1 MEGRDMII
9 LSTYPRSGS
18 HLLRNHIHNKMPDL
32 RHKLISTHKH
42 IYENDSYLISIL
54 RDPIDVMASKLIMDI
69 HYERHCKTLEL
80 CFMEAKGHYLS
91 FFNYINEN
99 ASLLI
104 KYEDL
109 INNMDKVLEAIS
121 KNLEMPVVDGV
132 VPQTV
137 DNPNFFHLASSKTSP
152 AYEECYKFILKQ
164 DMSDFYE
171 TYNKAMAKDC
181 VLVV

>member
-1 MEGRDMII
+1 MII

-18 HLLRNHIHNKMPDL
+18 HLLGGHIRTKMPDL
-32 RHKLISTHKH
+32 RYSLVSTHKH
-42 IYENDSYLISIL
+42 IYEQGSYLISIL
-54 RDPIDVMASKLIMDI
+54 RDPIDVMASKLTMDI
-69 HYERHCKTLEL
+69 HYERDGKTLEW
-80 CFMEAKGHYLS
+80 CFIEAKKQYLS
-91 FFNYINEN
+91 FFHHIIKN

-121 KNLEMPVVDGV
+121 KNLGVPIVDGV

-137 DNPNFFHLASSKTSP
+137 DKPDVFHLASSKTSHV
-152 AYEECYKFILKQ
+152 YQECYQFILQQ

-171 TYNKAMAKDC
+171 VYNKALSKDC
-181 VLVV
+181 VLVI